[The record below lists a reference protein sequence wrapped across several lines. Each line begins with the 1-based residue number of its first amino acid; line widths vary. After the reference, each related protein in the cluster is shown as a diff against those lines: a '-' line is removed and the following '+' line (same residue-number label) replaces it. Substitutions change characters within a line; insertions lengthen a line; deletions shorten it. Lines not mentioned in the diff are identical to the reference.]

1 MKPAGVKGKE
11 KVGRMNCHK
20 VKQLLFLWLDE
31 ELPEK
36 DVRAL
41 NEHLA
46 ECDLCAVEAV
56 QLKAISVALQEMNR
70 PVTPPEG
77 FSAQVISRLQA
88 ELTDGQTGVS
98 TGQAAGM
105 EVAGRWRRGLGA
117 DWKRGVAA
125 AAAFVLLM
133 GGSAGIAARYVGVPG
148 ILKPPALVAEKDPA
162 NRIASNQSGPGISPV
177 QPPVAAQ
184 KPPEN
189 PGPGENE
196 GNPKQGSSQVSQSTP
211 GPRQQSAQKPGS
223 NTTPQ
228 KVTATAEPKV
238 FLNQSRT
245 IESLLWKISVVDLDA
260 ATGQLMAGAKAK
272 GISYSVEHEVQLDN
286 GRRVNI
292 FRFEVP
298 QPVADQF
305 AGIIAGLGQVVSR
318 DRNVRDIS
326 GEFTEKLD
334 RYHGLLAER
343 KTAAGQ
349 QAKQLDTEI
358 KRVEAELTAMDKEA
372 REQVVFIVWLES

>member
-1 MKPAGVKGKE
+1 MYC
-11 KVGRMNCHK
+11 RK
-20 VKQLLFLWLDE
+20 VKQLFFPWLDE

-41 NEHLA
+41 NKHLA
-46 ECDLCAVEAV
+46 ECDLCAGEAF
-56 QLKAISVALQEMNR
+56 QLKAISAALQKMNE

-77 FSAQVISRLQA
+77 FRVQVISRLQA

-105 EVAGRWRRGLGA
+105 EVAGRWRRGLDTG
-117 DWKRGVAA
+117 WKRGVAT
-125 AAAFVLLM
+125 AAAFVLLL
-133 GGSAGIAARYVGVPG
+133 GGSAGIAARYVGTPG
-148 ILKPPALVAEKDPA
+148 VLKPPALVAEKDPA
-162 NRIASNQSGPGISPV
+162 NRIASNQSGSGSVIPPV
-177 QPPVAAQ
+177 QPPVETQ
-184 KPPEN
+184 KSPEN
-189 PGPGENE
+189 SGPGENG
-196 GNPKQGSSQVSQSTP
+196 GNRRQGSSSVSQSIP
-211 GPRQQSAQKPGS
+211 GPLQQSAQKPGS

-228 KVTATAEPKV
+228 RVTATAEPKI

-245 IESLLWKISVVDLDA
+245 IESLLWKVNVMDLDA
-260 ATGQLMAGAKAK
+260 ATGQLMTGAKVK
-272 GISYSVEHEVQLDN
+272 GISYSVGHEIQLDN
-286 GRRVNI
+286 GRMVNI

-305 AGIIAGLGQVVSR
+305 AGIIVGLGQVVSR

-343 KTAAGQ
+343 KIADGQ

-358 KRVEAELTAMDKEA
+358 KRVGAELTAMDKEA
-372 REQVVFIVWLES
+372 REQLVFIVWLES